1 MLINVSSHACPI
13 NGDMLKSGFVFILAV
28 IDRGSGMGMYS
39 SKQKNQQPIGH
50 TPSDGAI
57 ENQANAQ
64 YLVLIVE
71 DDEDTASL
79 YHAILKLHYHN
90 VKVAR
95 NGCEAVSTLVEYQG
109 PAAVILDYQ
118 LPDMTGIDVMTTC
131 RDLDQ
136 PTACMVISANDL
148 SAENASCGEIVRLVK
163 PLGCKALLDWTG
175 KLIEKLQ
182 QQLSQSNLNDA
193 SPETLLLG
201 ESKAMH
207 SLRQQIPLL
216 ALSHA
221 PLWLHGESGT
231 GKELVARSIHY
242 CSPRSNEPFIAV
254 NCAAFPE
261 SLIESMLFG
270 HIKGAFSGATRDQ
283 KGFFEAADGGTLFL
297 DEIGDMPLV
306 FQAKLLRALQ
316 TGTILPVGSTKP
328 VTVDCR
334 IVSACHRDLSAAV
347 QQGEFRED
355 LYYRLNVLSIEL
367 PPLRERGNDVV
378 LIANRLLSNIT
389 SEEHTLP
396 CRLSDSAVSFLTDH
410 AWPGNVRELENT
422 LRRAAILHQG
432 VDLHKQHLISSS
444 ISYSSKT
451 APPKP
456 DIMSF
461 GTINTSGKTLKEIE
475 ESVIENTI
483 TEHQGCIES
492 AAKSLG
498 VAPSTLYRRRKKTV

>member
-1 MLINVSSHACPI
+1 MGTTTTIAATAQKHQPFPESTNSSIAKEENI
-13 NGDMLKSGFVFILAV
+13 
-28 IDRGSGMGMYS
+28 S
-39 SKQKNQQPIGH
+39 SQQ
-50 TPSDGAI
+50 
-57 ENQANAQ
+57 Q
-64 YLVLIVE
+64 YLVLVVE
-71 DDEDTASL
+71 DDDDTASL
-79 YHAILKLHYHN
+79 YHAILTLHYRN

-95 NGCEAVSTLVEYQG
+95 SGSEAVTTLIAHHG

-118 LPDMTGIDVMTTC
+118 LPDMTGIDVMTAC
-131 RDLDQ
+131 RDLEQ
-136 PTACMVISANDL
+136 PTACMIISANDL
-148 SAENASCGEIVRLVK
+148 SAENASCGEVVRLVK
-163 PLGCKALLDWTG
+163 PLGCKALLDWTER
-175 KLIEKLQ
+175 LIEKLQ
-182 QQLSQSNLNDA
+182 QQPAQSGVNDA
-193 SPETLLLG
+193 SPENLLLG
-201 ESKAMH
+201 ESKIMH

-216 ALSHA
+216 ALSNA

-242 CSPRSNEPFIAV
+242 CSSRSNGPFIAV

-297 DEIGDMPLV
+297 DEIGDMPLA
-306 FQAKLLRALQ
+306 FQAKLLRTLQ

-367 PPLRERGNDVV
+367 PPLRDRGNDVV
-378 LIANRLLSNIT
+378 LIANRLLSTIT
-389 SEEHTLP
+389 NEEHTLP
-396 CRLSDSAVSFLTDH
+396 CRLTHSAISFLTEH
-410 AWPGNVRELENT
+410 PWPGNVRELENT

-432 VDLHKQHLISSS
+432 VELHKHHFTATTSLHSLSNTSS
-444 ISYSSKT
+444 
-451 APPKP
+451 KP

-461 GTINTSGKTLKEIE
+461 GTISTSGKTLKEIE
-475 ESVIENTI
+475 ESIIENTI
-483 TEHQGCIES
+483 SEHHGCIES

-498 VAPSTLYRRRKKTV
+498 VAPSTLYRRRKKPSKRTI